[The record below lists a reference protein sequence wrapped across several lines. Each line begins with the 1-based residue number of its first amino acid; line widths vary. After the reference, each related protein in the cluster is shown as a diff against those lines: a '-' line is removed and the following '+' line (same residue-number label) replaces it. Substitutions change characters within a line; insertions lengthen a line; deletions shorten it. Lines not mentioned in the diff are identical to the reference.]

1 LLYLQSLMNRKDIDI
16 MAPVGSFESLMAA
29 IQGGA
34 DSVYFGVEQLN
45 MRAASSINFT
55 LDDLQKI
62 SSICK
67 KNNLRSYITVN
78 VIVYDNEIEQMHRI
92 IDAAIESGIS
102 AVIASDLA
110 VINYA
115 FAAGIEVHLSTQLN
129 ITNTE
134 ALKFYSKWADVAV
147 LARELNLDQVRY
159 IYNSIREQN
168 IRGPRGELI
177 KIEMFAHGALCMAV
191 SGKCYLSLHENN
203 KSANRGECYQT
214 CRKSYIVTGKE
225 SGYELEI
232 DNEYI
237 MSPKDLC
244 TIEFIDK
251 LIDAGVRVIKIE
263 GRARSAE
270 YVKEVTSCYDEAV
283 RAIENDTFD
292 KEKTEAWRKRLSTVF
307 NRGLWDGYYLG
318 KKIGEWN
325 SNYGSIA
332 TKRKVYLGKIT
343 NYFTKL
349 NVAEIKLEN
358 GDLNK
363 GDTILITGPTT
374 GVVEYNVDE
383 IRVDLKATE
392 KALKGE
398 LCSIKTPDYLRR
410 SDKVYKWVDSKEIN
424 PQAASHPFP

>member
-1 LLYLQSLMNRKDIDI
+1 
-16 MAPVGSFESLMAA
+16 MAPAGSYESLMAA

-34 DSVYFGVEQLN
+34 DSVYFGAEQLN
-45 MRAASSINFT
+45 MRAASSNNFT
-55 LDDLQKI
+55 LDDLRKI
-62 SSICK
+62 ASICK
-67 KNNLRSYITVN
+67 KSGLRSYITVN
-78 VIVYDNEIEQMHRI
+78 VVVYDHEIEQMRRI
-92 IDAAIESGIS
+92 INAAVESGIS
-102 AVIASDLA
+102 AIIASDLA
-110 VINYA
+110 VINYS

-129 ITNTE
+129 ITNIE
-134 ALKFYSKWADVAV
+134 ALKFYSQWADVAV

-159 IYNSIREQN
+159 IHNSIREQN
-168 IRGPRGELI
+168 IRGPKGELI

-214 CRKSYIVTGKE
+214 CRKSYIATGKE

-244 TIEFIDK
+244 TIGFLDK
-251 LIDAGVRVIKIE
+251 LIEAGVRVLKIE

-270 YVKEVTSCYDEAV
+270 YVKEVSSCYDEAV
-283 RAIENDTFD
+283 RAIENETYD
-292 KEKTEAWRKRLSTVF
+292 KEKTEALRKRLSTVF
-307 NRGLWDGYYLG
+307 NRGFWDGYYLG
-318 KKIGEWN
+318 QKIGEWN
-325 SNYGSIA
+325 TNYGSIA

-343 NYFTKL
+343 NYFKKL

-358 GDLNK
+358 GDLIK

-374 GVVEYNVDE
+374 GVLEYNVDE
-383 IRVDLKATE
+383 IRVDLNVIE

-398 LCSIKTPDYLRR
+398 LCSIKTHVYLRR
-410 SDKVYKWVDSKEIN
+410 SDKVYKWVDSKEIKS
-424 PQAASHPFP
+424 Q

>member
-1 LLYLQSLMNRKDIDI
+1 MKRKDIEI
-16 MAPVGSFESLMAA
+16 MAPAGSFESLIAA

-34 DSVYFGVEQLN
+34 DSVYFGAEQLN
-45 MRAASSINFT
+45 MRAASSNNFT
-55 LDDLQKI
+55 LDDLRKI
-62 SSICK
+62 ASICK
-67 KNNLRSYITVN
+67 KKGLKSYITVN
-78 VIVYDNEIEQMHRI
+78 VVVYDHEIEQMHRI
-92 IDAAIESGIS
+92 IDAAVESGIS
-102 AVIASDLA
+102 AVIASDIS

-115 FAAGIEVHLSTQLN
+115 FASGIEVHLSTQLN

-134 ALKFYSKWADVAV
+134 ALKFYSQWADVAV
-147 LARELNLDQVRY
+147 LARELNLNQVSY
-159 IYNSIREQN
+159 IYNSIKEQK

-214 CRKSYIVTGKE
+214 CRKSYIATGKE

-244 TIEFIDK
+244 TIGFLDK
-251 LIDAGVRVIKIE
+251 LIEAGVRVLKIE

-270 YVKEVTSCYDEAV
+270 YVKEVSSCYDEAV
-283 RAIENDTFD
+283 SAIENGTYD
-292 KEKTEAWRKRLSTVF
+292 KEKTEVWRKRLSTVF
-307 NRGLWDGYYLG
+307 NRGFWDGYYLG
-318 KKIGEWN
+318 QKMGEWN
-325 SNYGSIA
+325 TNYGSSA
-332 TKRKVYLGKIT
+332 TKRKIYLGKIT

-358 GDLNK
+358 GDLIK

-374 GVVEYNVDE
+374 GVIEYNVDE
-383 IRVDLKATE
+383 IRVDLKVTE
-392 KALKGE
+392 KAMKGE

-410 SDKVYKWVDSKEIN
+410 SDKVYKWVDSKEVKS
-424 PQAASHPFP
+424 Q

>member
-1 LLYLQSLMNRKDIDI
+1 MKRKDIEI
-16 MAPVGSFESLMAA
+16 MAPAGSYESLMAA

-45 MRAASSINFT
+45 MRAASSNNFT
-55 LDDLQKI
+55 LEDLRKI
-62 SSICK
+62 SAICK
-67 KNNLRSYITVN
+67 KNGLKSYITVN
-78 VIVYDNEIEQMHRI
+78 VVVYDQEVEQMHHI

-102 AVIASDLA
+102 AVIASDLS

-115 FAAGIEVHLSTQLN
+115 FASGIEVHLSTQLN
-129 ITNTE
+129 ITNIE
-134 ALKFYSKWADVAV
+134 ALKFYAKWADVVV

-159 IYNSIREQN
+159 IYNCISEQN
-168 IRGPRGELI
+168 IRGPKGDLI
-177 KIEMFAHGALCMAV
+177 KIEMFVHGALCMAV

-214 CRKSYIVTGKE
+214 CRKSYIATGKE

-244 TIEFIDK
+244 TIGFLDK
-251 LIDAGVRVIKIE
+251 LIDAGVRVLKIE

-270 YVKEVTSCYDEAV
+270 YVREVSSCYDEAV
-283 RAIENDTFD
+283 IAIETGIFNA
-292 KEKTEAWRKRLSTVF
+292 EKTVAWRTRLAKVF
-307 NRGLWDGYYLG
+307 NRGFWDGYYLG
-318 KKIGEWN
+318 QKIGEWN
-325 SNYGSIA
+325 TNYGSSA
-332 TKRKVYLGKIT
+332 TKRKVYIGKIT

-358 GDLNK
+358 GDLIN
-363 GDTILITGPTT
+363 GDVILITGPTT
-374 GVVEYNVDE
+374 GVVEYTVNE
-383 IRVDLKATE
+383 IRVDLKVTE

-398 LCSIKTPDYLRR
+398 LCSIKTTDYLRR
-410 SDKVYKWVDSKEIN
+410 SDKVFKWVDAKEVKG
-424 PQAASHPFP
+424 Q

>member
-1 LLYLQSLMNRKDIDI
+1 MNRKDIEL
-16 MAPVGSFESLMAA
+16 MAPAGSYESLMAA

-34 DSVYFGVEQLN
+34 DSVYFGAEQLN
-45 MRAASSINFT
+45 MRAASSNNFT
-55 LDDLQKI
+55 IEDLRKI
-62 SSICK
+62 ASICR
-67 KNNLRSYITVN
+67 KNGLKSYITVN
-78 VIVYDNEIEQMHRI
+78 VVIYDHETEQMHRI
-92 IDAAIESGIS
+92 IDAAVESGIS
-102 AVIASDLA
+102 AVIASDLS

-115 FAAGIEVHLSTQLN
+115 YASGIEVHLSTQLN

-134 ALKFYSKWADVAV
+134 ALKFYSHWADVAV

-159 IYNSIREQN
+159 IYDSIREHN
-168 IRGPRGELI
+168 IRGPKGDLM

-214 CRKSYIVTGKE
+214 CRKSYIATGKE

-244 TIEFIDK
+244 TIGFLDK
-251 LIDAGVRVIKIE
+251 LIEAGVRVLKIE
-263 GRARSAE
+263 GRARSSE
-270 YVKEVTSCYDEAV
+270 YVREVSSCYDEALI
-283 RAIENDTFD
+283 AIENKSYN
-292 KEKTEAWRKRLSTVF
+292 KEKTEIWRQRLSTVF
-307 NRGLWDGYYLG
+307 NRGFWDGYYLG
-318 KKIGEWN
+318 QKIGEWN
-325 SNYGSIA
+325 TNYGSSA

-358 GDLNK
+358 GNLNR

-374 GVVEYNVDE
+374 GVVEYVVDE
-383 IRVDLKATE
+383 IRVDLKVAE
-392 KALKGE
+392 NALKGE

-410 SDKVYKWVDSKEIN
+410 SDKVYKWVDSKDIKG
-424 PQAASHPFP
+424 ASS

>member
-1 LLYLQSLMNRKDIDI
+1 MKRKDIEI
-16 MAPVGSFESLMAA
+16 MAPAGSFESLMAA
-29 IQGGA
+29 IQGRA
-34 DSVYFGVEQLN
+34 DSVYFGAEQLN
-45 MRAASSINFT
+45 MRAASSNNFT
-55 LDDLQKI
+55 LDDLRKI
-62 SSICK
+62 ASICNK
-67 KNNLRSYITVN
+67 KGIKSYITVN
-78 VIVYDNEIEQMHRI
+78 VVVFDHEIEQMHRI
-92 IDAAIESGIS
+92 IDAAVESGIS
-102 AVIASDLA
+102 AVIASDLS

-115 FAAGIEVHLSTQLN
+115 FASGIEVHLSTQLN

-134 ALKFYSKWADVAV
+134 ALKFYSQWADVAV
-147 LARELNLDQVRY
+147 LARELNLNQVSY
-159 IYNSIREQN
+159 IYNSIKEQN
-168 IRGPRGELI
+168 IKGPKGDLI

-214 CRKSYIVTGKE
+214 CRKSYIATGKE
-225 SGYELEI
+225 SGYELEL

-244 TIEFIDK
+244 TIGFLDK
-251 LIDAGVRVIKIE
+251 LIASGVRVLKIE

-283 RAIENDTFD
+283 RSIEKGTYN
-292 KEKTEAWRKRLSTVF
+292 KEKKEAWKKRLSSVF
-307 NRGLWDGYYLG
+307 NRGFWDGYYLG
-318 KKIGEWN
+318 QKMGEWN
-325 SNYGSIA
+325 SNYGSSA

-358 GDLNK
+358 GDLIK

-383 IRVDLKATE
+383 IRVELLVTE
-392 KALKGE
+392 KAMKGE

-410 SDKVYKWVDSKEIN
+410 SDKVYKWVDSKEVKS
-424 PQAASHPFP
+424 Q